1 MVAISL
7 YRGNL
12 HRVPDVPRRWPM
24 PSPSISLPHFKH
36 LLRKRSK
43 ALHRLLPSPAH
54 ATATATAID
63 VAGENAISTSKSDDV
78 KPIKVESLDP
88 EAVEGA
94 SVTQLIEKSEKGE
107 GEEEEEEEKPS
118 VSLGVDAEVH
128 ASQAKVEGAE
138 EEKEKGKLVV
148 TEVHNNLDVSDKKER
163 KNELEEKLKILN
175 DKKHQLVQMLKQI
188 LNAEEEMKRRCNVQL
203 SGIRTSVPL
212 QVDVPK
218 MSSEMNSSG
227 YLEGESDET
236 HHNTH
241 VRPIQPM
248 YNASPSASL
257 LSRPTNDAPQHNMA
271 IHTPRAIG
279 IAQTSSNMS
288 TGGVSASPSRFAP
301 SGHQGHHA
309 LSLPPVSVSGTHF
322 IASSPSP
329 AASSGTSVFRDPRL
343 TSPWNE
349 R

>member
-1 MVAISL
+1 
-7 YRGNL
+7 
-12 HRVPDVPRRWPM
+12 M

-54 ATATATAID
+54 ATAVD
-63 VAGENAISTSKSDDV
+63 GENAIVTSKTDDV

-88 EAVEGA
+88 EAVEGS
-94 SVTQLIEKSEKGE
+94 SVPQLIEKSEK
-107 GEEEEEEEKPS
+107 EKLNSRPFM
-118 VSLGVDAEVH
+118 GQAH
-128 ASQAKVEGAE
+128 ASHAKDEGAEE

-175 DKKHQLVQMLKQI
+175 DKKHQLVQMLK
-188 LNAEEEMKRRCNVQL
+188 QL

-257 LSRPTNDAPQHNMA
+257 LSRPTNDAPQHNMV
-271 IHTPRAIG
+271 
-279 IAQTSSNMS
+279 IA
-288 TGGVSASPSRFAP
+288 
-301 SGHQGHHA
+301 
-309 LSLPPVSVSGTHF
+309 
-322 IASSPSP
+322 
-329 AASSGTSVFRDPRL
+329 
-343 TSPWNE
+343 
-349 R
+349 